1 MFKLQ
6 TVLLLSIALLA
17 GCGEVIVFGHKV
29 REAPTAPEEK
39 PAPPSSPSSTSSA
52 SSTPSKPKSGAS
64 LSPQAQ
70 VVSAVT
76 LVLTPQLAEKVAKD
90 PNFNATA
97 LLDAIKRELQ
107 ARRVLD
113 ETNSQANGTAEI
125 SLDDFTLHPKSNAIL
140 FGYIINSGLLGGDIR
155 LRGSDDKELKG
166 FRIDAESQVSIA
178 ANGESTNPLKGL
190 YHRFAVILGDH
201 LTGTASAP
209 EPGADQ
215 HER

>member
-1 MFKLQ
+1 MMFRLQ
-6 TVLLLSIALLA
+6 TVLLLTMALLA
-17 GCGEVIVFGHKV
+17 GCGEVVVFGHKI
-29 REAPTAPEEK
+29 RAAPTAPEEK
-39 PAPPSSPSSTSSA
+39 SAPTSA
-52 SSTPSKPKSGAS
+52 SSTASASPTPVTPKSGAP
-64 LSPQAQ
+64 LSPQALA
-70 VVSAVT
+70 VNAVT

-113 ETNSQANGTAEI
+113 ETNSHANGIAEI
-125 SLDDFTLHPKSNAIL
+125 TVDDFALHPKSNAIL
-140 FGYIINSGLLGGDIR
+140 FGYIINSGMLNGDIR
-155 LRGSDDKELKG
+155 LRDSDGKELKG
-166 FRIDAESQVSIA
+166 FRIDAEAQVSIA
-178 ANGESTNPLKGL
+178 ANGDSTNPLKGL

-201 LTGTASAP
+201 LTGTVSAP

>member
-1 MFKLQ
+1 MMFKLH
-6 TVLLLSIALLA
+6 TVLLLTLGLLA

-39 PAPPSSPSSTSSA
+39 PAPTSAPSTSSA
-52 SSTPSKPKSGAS
+52 SSTPSKPKSGAP

-90 PNFNATA
+90 PNFSAAA

-113 ETNSQANGTAEI
+113 ETSSQGNGTAEVH
-125 SLDDFTLHPKSNAIL
+125 LDEFELHPKSNAIL
-140 FGYIINSGLLGGDIR
+140 FGYIINSGMLGGDIR
-155 LRGSDDKELKG
+155 LRDGDGKELTG

-190 YHRFAVILGDH
+190 YHRFAVIMGDH